1 MRQFVLITIL
11 CFVLGACVQNQ
22 GPYESAST
30 YQTISSTTPYT
41 QSGMPTFTQRAS
53 NSAIADSGGPSQ
65 LNIKLIGHW
74 KVFILENAGL
84 KSAMI
89 ESTTNPRAFFTV
101 AVTAMNG
108 KLFNL
113 YSLVVPNMFNWPSG
127 ATIPREAS
135 LIIGNKTYTVQTI
148 NNVND
153 MVIGSMIQ
161 MPPNFIELASRNKYF
176 SINLQGVQIAKIVLE
191 GFQEAYTYASKYAK
205 QIEIEQQ

>member
-1 MRQFVLITIL
+1 MRKRVLITIL
-11 CFVLGACVQNQ
+11 CFFLGACAQNQ
-22 GPYESAST
+22 GAHEST
-30 YQTISSTTPYT
+30 IPYQTISSTTPYT
-41 QSGMPTFTQRAS
+41 QSGIPTLTQRAS
-53 NSAIADSGGPSQ
+53 NSAITDTGGPSQ

-74 KVFILENAGL
+74 KVFILENASV

-135 LIIGNKTYTVQTI
+135 LIVGNKTYTVQTI

-153 MVIGSMIQ
+153 MVIGSVIQ
-161 MPPNFIELASRNKYF
+161 MPPNFIELASKNN
-176 SINLQGVQIAKIVLE
+176 S
-191 GFQEAYTYASKYAK
+191 
-205 QIEIEQQ
+205 